1 MNITIH
7 PSRDTQV
14 YLTEDAFAMK
24 RHLEDAIEV
33 YGNRYDDNRDSALDA
48 IVAGRAA
55 FWSTSSYSAART
67 VDLPLALNRGVSIK
81 DALEQA
87 FQAWCAGD
95 RRAALDTIVP
105 LNRKAAMALSGA
117 YAREGIWHD
126 EEVLEMRRL
135 RDCRKR
141 PASESQAANTGDAMH
156 R

>member
-1 MNITIH
+1 MNAISQ
-7 PSRDTQV
+7 PSRDAQV
-14 YLTEDAFAMK
+14 YLSEDAFAMK

-55 FWSTSSYSAART
+55 FWSTSTYSAART

-87 FQAWCAGD
+87 FPAWCAGD

-105 LNRKAAMALSGA
+105 LNRKAAITLSGA
-117 YAREGIWHD
+117 YASHGVWMD

-141 PASESQAANTGDAMH
+141 SESQAANRGDAMH